1 MDLKEDKI
9 IGIVGGM
16 GPQSGSA
23 LFNCITCNTS
33 ATMDQLHL
41 STILMSFPKHI
52 VDRSL
57 FLAGSVPV
65 NPAFNI
71 ASVIQKLEQAGASL
85 VGIACNTSYAPEI
98 YNVILD
104 ELEKKNCKVKLIHMP
119 FEVCSAIKKSDFSI
133 RRVGLMTTN
142 GTYKSGVYKKLLF
155 ELGYEP
161 VVPDFEF
168 QNNTIHK
175 MIYDPEF
182 GVKSN
187 PTTITDEVKLLFDKT
202 LHFFKEQRTDAIIL
216 GCTELSLIVREYKIK
231 DMIVLDSIEILANA
245 LIREATTQ
253 AVENDSNNFLLK
265 QPMELI

>member
-41 STILMSFPKHI
+41 SAILMSFPKHI

-57 FLAGSVPV
+57 YLAGSIPV

-71 ASVIQKLEQAGASL
+71 ANVIQKLEQAGASL
-85 VGIACNTSYAPEI
+85 IGIACNTSHAPEI
-98 YNVILD
+98 YDVILD

-119 FEVCSAIKKSDFSI
+119 FEVCNAIKKSGSSI

-142 GTYKSGVYKKLLF
+142 GTYKSGVYKKLLL
-155 ELGYEP
+155 ELNYEP

-187 PTTITDEVKLLFDKT
+187 PTTITDDVKFLFDKA
-202 LHFFKEQRTDAIIL
+202 LHFFEDQKADAIIL
-216 GCTELSLIVREYKIK
+216 GCTELSLIVREYEIK

-245 LIREATTQ
+245 LIREATAQ
-253 AVENDSNNFLLK
+253 AVDSNTNNFFRK
-265 QPMELI
+265 QSMELI